1 MKLFCGVIDLKIYHQ
16 ICTLFFRYNSFMKQ
30 RSLALI
36 AVSIATL
43 IYGITYTIAK
53 EVMPVYVKPFG
64 FILIRIIGATA
75 IFWILSLFIKYQ
87 KIDKSDYKKILI
99 ASFFGVGLNML
110 TFFKGL
116 SLTTPISAS
125 VMMVTSP
132 IMVLIFSSILI
143 KKAIGKQRILGIIIG
158 LVGAIVLITYGSNHD
173 IETTNSNWGNFLVFI
188 NAASYGLYLVISKN
202 LIEKYHPITLV
213 KWLYLF
219 GLFFTIPFGYHE
231 LREVTWQEI
240 PTTIYWSIG
249 FVVIFTSCV
258 TYLFN
263 LYGLSKLK
271 PTTVSVFIYLQ
282 PVIATIYALIVGS
295 DSLHFVKIVATL
307 LIFSGVYLVT
317 KQIDSSVK

>member
-1 MKLFCGVIDLKIYHQ
+1 M
-16 ICTLFFRYNSFMKQ
+16 NS
-30 RSLALI
+30 RTLALI
-36 AVSIATL
+36 AVSIATV
-43 IYGITYTIAK
+43 IYGVNYTIAK
-53 EVMPVYVKPFG
+53 EVMPIYVKPFG
-64 FILIRIIGATA
+64 FILIRVVGATS
-75 IFWILSLFIKYQ
+75 IFWILGLFVKAQ
-87 KIDKSDYKKILI
+87 KIEKSDYKKILL

-110 TFFKGL
+110 SFFKGL

-143 KKAIGKQRILGIIIG
+143 RKAIGKQRILGVVIG
-158 LVGAIVLITYGSNHD
+158 LVGTVLLIAYGSSSN
-173 IETTNSNWGNFLVFI
+173 TSATNSNWGNFLVFV

-202 LIEKYHPITLV
+202 LIEKYHPIVLV

-219 GLFFTIPFGYHE
+219 GLIFTVPFGYRE
-231 LREVTWQEI
+231 LAEVHWQEM
-240 PTTIYWSIG
+240 PTTIYWNIG
-249 FVVIFTSCV
+249 FVVVFTSCL

-295 DSLHFVKIVATL
+295 DSLSLIKIGATL
-307 LIFSGVYLVT
+307 LIFTGVYLVT
-317 KQIDSSVK
+317 KQVQDSAK